1 VIDAVSKSPP
11 CDVAMIRFRKRVS
24 LDRILVP
31 TAGGPNSS
39 LAIELAISQARQYN
53 VVNGIHPHII
63 ALYVARSGDPRLVEA
78 GRRILARATAR
89 YDYPI
94 ESKIVS
100 APTILE
106 GILRHAEE
114 SSLVVLGATQEG
126 FFEHILFGALP
137 EQVVRD
143 CPKTVMIVKR
153 YQGPVKSWIQRLLLT
168 AEA

>member
-1 VIDAVSKSPP
+1 
-11 CDVAMIRFRKRVS
+11 MIRFRKRVS
-24 LDRILVP
+24 LDSILVP

-53 VVNGIHPHII
+53 IVNGIHPHII